1 MGTISTGFSM
11 SLDGFIAGPNDEV
24 DHVFAW
30 MSRGDVGVDIMIGD
44 DDMELKMSA
53 QSAELVN
60 EASQQAGVLV
70 VGRRLFD
77 ITGAWGGKHPLNVP
91 MVVLT
96 HGNIPQEW
104 DKPPFTFVTDGLES
118 AFEKAQGI
126 AGEKKVVI
134 ASPSL
139 VQQALKLG
147 VLEEIHI
154 DLVHILLGEGI
165 PLFGH
170 LGIDP
175 LELKNTSAVNAPGVT
190 HLTFSVIK

>member
-1 MGTISTGFSM
+1 MGTVSTGFSM

-24 DHVFAW
+24 DLLFAW
-30 MSRGDVGVDIMIGD
+30 MMRGDVGVELSTGDHDIS
-44 DDMELKMSA
+44 LKMSE
-53 QSAELVN
+53 QSAEMLN
-60 EASQQAGVLV
+60 DASKEIGVLV
-70 VGRRLFD
+70 TGRRQFEVA
-77 ITGAWGGKHPLNVP
+77 GAWGGKHPLNVP
-91 MVVLT
+91 MIVLT

-118 AFEKAQGI
+118 ALEKAQAI
-126 AGEKKVVI
+126 AGEKKVVLSS
-134 ASPSL
+134 ASL